1 MTEGLSRR
9 LRRNSAVIFQH
20 ARYLIRA
27 KIRSMRLPPGVLDP
41 FDRSMDTDQR
51 HVMKCAARHG
61 PVFKAWW
68 HGSYTTCIVGNA
80 RGRRLLTEN
89 EDRLVLKSIDLRTL
103 VPLGWIRT
111 MRGDPHQRYRRILM
125 QALKAAPVAAHDT
138 EFRRVIRE
146 ELGRLAGGRESPPS
160 RAHIRAALRE
170 ITTAMML
177 KIIFGVSRG
186 TPAFAELKDY
196 YRQFGPNAPPH
207 AIDAHRRGV
216 FVDLRRCVDRM
227 RQTAKNNANTVDGAC
242 MLRHLIDNGFD
253 DDTALGNLIF
263 LFEPAH
269 FDLYSLWHWL
279 LRYIGGDRRVAED
292 ISSALAANPERAER
306 QIRAIILETLRLNQ
320 SEVLYRQAASD
331 ISFDGFL
338 IPKDQVVRI
347 CMWEAHK
354 DEKSF
359 PQPFAFSPDR
369 FLERDFDIDQ
379 FAPFGM
385 DKHRC
390 IGADLTLDLSTLFV
404 SELLKNFICEL
415 VSDGPPQMGQYH
427 WEPGQDVAV
436 AFTTR

>member
-1 MTEGLSRR
+1 MM
-9 LRRNSAVIFQH
+9 FQH
-20 ARYLIRA
+20 LRYLIRA
-27 KIRSMRLPPGVLDP
+27 ITRSMKIPPGALDP

-51 HVMKCAARHG
+51 YVMKCATKHG

-68 HGSYTTCIVGNA
+68 HGNYTTCIVGNA

-89 EDRLVLKSIDLRTL
+89 EDSLALKSIDLRTL

-125 QALKAAPVAAHDT
+125 QALKAARVAAHDP
-138 EFRRVIRE
+138 EFRQVIRE
-146 ELGRLAGGRESPPS
+146 ELGRLAVGRDSPPP
-160 RAHIRAALRE
+160 REHIRAALRE

-186 TPAFAELKDY
+186 TPAFAELKGY
-196 YRQFGPNAPPH
+196 YRQFGPAAPPH
-207 AIDAHRRGV
+207 AIDAHQRGV
-216 FVDLRRCVDRM
+216 FADLRRCVDRM
-227 RQTAKNNANTVDGAC
+227 RQRAKTNADTVDAAC
-242 MLRHLIDNGFD
+242 MLRHLIDAGLD

-279 LRYIGGDRRVAED
+279 LRYIGGDRCVAER
-292 ISSALAANPERAER
+292 ILSALVANPEQAER

-347 CMWEAHK
+347 CVWEAHK

-390 IGADLTLDLSTLFV
+390 IGADVTLELSALFLA
-404 SELLKNFICEL
+404 ELLKNFTCEL

-427 WEPGQDVAV
+427 WEPGQDVTLV
-436 AFTTR
+436 FTTR